1 MIVIGADVHKS
12 THALAAVDAA
22 TGQLLGERE
31 IAAREQGHL
40 EALRWAHE
48 LDSELVWAIEDCR
61 DLSHHL
67 EQALIAAGERV
78 VRVAPKLMGASRRGE
93 REPGKSDQIDARA
106 IARAVLREGIERFP
120 AAFLDHDAAEIRL
133 LCDHRNTLV
142 SERTRLINRLRI
154 NLVVLDP
161 SLEAKIPARKMDYPG
176 QLQRITRRL
185 RVMPQTARVR
195 IAREQVK
202 RIAVLTREAENLKR
216 ELRDLIRAHRPEL
229 LAETGCGPLCAGDP
243 DRPDGRRRALQERR
257 AVRQDRRRRTD
268 LGLLRPTRPPPP
280 GPRRQPTAQPRP
292 ARYRDHSRPHR
303 PTDPRLP
310 RAQGSRR
317 QEPHRGDALPQAP
330 PRPHVLSASQWKAE
344 ISRFYPHGE
353 HIVGSPRFARGRR
366 LLVVGHKSGG
376 DGRSDAIAQEAGSS
390 PLSGIRQ
397 GSIGASSGS
406 RGRFGYVVP
415 FGRWLHDRLGSE
427 CWWAHS

>member
-106 IARAVLREGIERFP
+106 IARAVLREGVERFP
-120 AAFLDHDAAEIRL
+120 AAFLDHEAAEIRL
-133 LCDHRNTLV
+133 LCDHRNALV

-161 SLEAKIPARKMDYPG
+161 ALEAKVPARKMDYPG

-185 RVMPQTARVR
+185 RAMPQTARVR

-202 RIAVLTREAENLKR
+202 RIAVLTREAEELKR
-216 ELRDLIRAHRPEL
+216 ELRDLVRDHRPEL
-229 LAETGCGPLCAGDP
+229 LAETGCGPLCAAILVGQTAGAERFKSEAQFARIAGVAPISVSSGRHDRHRLDRGGNRQLNRALHVIAITRGRLDP
-243 DRPDGRRRALQERR
+243 DTRAYLARKEAEGKSRIEAMRCLKRHLARTYYRLLSERP
-257 AVRQDRRRRTD
+257 
-268 LGLLRPTRPPPP
+268 
-280 GPRRQPTAQPRP
+280 
-292 ARYRDHSRPHR
+292 S
-303 PTDPRLP
+303 
-310 RAQGSRR
+310 
-317 QEPHRGDALPQAP
+317 
-330 PRPHVLSASQWKAE
+330 SAS
-344 ISRFYPHGE
+344 S
-353 HIVGSPRFARGRR
+353 
-366 LLVVGHKSGG
+366 
-376 DGRSDAIAQEAGSS
+376 
-390 PLSGIRQ
+390 IRME
-397 GSIGASSGS
+397 ST
-406 RGRFGYVVP
+406 
-415 FGRWLHDRLGSE
+415 
-427 CWWAHS
+427 

>member
-31 IAAREQGHL
+31 IVAREQGHL

-120 AAFLDHDAAEIRL
+120 VAFLDRDAAEIRL
-133 LCDHRNTLV
+133 LCDHRNRLV

-161 SLEAKIPARKMDYPG
+161 ELEAKVPTRKMDYPG

-185 RVMPQTARVR
+185 RALPQTARVR
-195 IAREQVK
+195 IAHEQVK
-202 RIAVLTREAENLKR
+202 RIGVLTREAESLKR
-216 ELRDLIRAHRPEL
+216 ELRDLIRVHRPDL
-229 LAETGCGPLCAGDP
+229 LAETGCGPLCAAILIGQTAGAERFKSDAQFARIAGVAP
-243 DRPDGRRRALQERR
+243 VSVSSGRHDRHRLDRGGNRQLNRALHVIAITRGRLDPETRAYLARKEAEGKSRIEAMRCLKRHLARTYYRLLSER
-257 AVRQDRRRRTD
+257 
-268 LGLLRPTRPPPP
+268 
-280 GPRRQPTAQPRP
+280 PR
-292 ARYRDHSRPHR
+292 
-303 PTDPRLP
+303 
-310 RAQGSRR
+310 
-317 QEPHRGDALPQAP
+317 
-330 PRPHVLSASQWKAE
+330 SAS
-344 ISRFYPHGE
+344 S
-353 HIVGSPRFARGRR
+353 
-366 LLVVGHKSGG
+366 
-376 DGRSDAIAQEAGSS
+376 
-390 PLSGIRQ
+390 IRME
-397 GSIGASSGS
+397 ST
-406 RGRFGYVVP
+406 
-415 FGRWLHDRLGSE
+415 
-427 CWWAHS
+427 